1 MTLCA
6 AFAVLAPVALL
17 WGMQSATESTRRAS
31 GVLVGEGSLGG
42 SEGAA
47 SSGAA
52 SGAAA
57 TSALVAAVYSL
68 LGSWHWHT
76 VSAAIA
82 GFVLGVCVYGMKLLL
97 ELNAIE
103 CSGARGAAL
112 MNLFAEAGAVV
123 AAYPVS
129 LIIAGYGWGATF
141 ATFVG
146 AAVCLQGTV
155 LLTMVVQRKS
165 STGGGQ
171 GRVAAPQKDD

>member
-1 MTLCA
+1 MGFA
-6 AFAVLAPVALL
+6 APND
-17 WGMQSATESTRRAS
+17 WPPDWR
-31 GVLVGEGSLGG
+31 
-42 SEGAA
+42 
-47 SSGAA
+47 
-52 SGAAA
+52 
-57 TSALVAAVYSL
+57 
-68 LGSWHWHT
+68 WHT
-76 VSAAIA
+76 VSAAVA
-82 GFVLGVCVYGMKLLL
+82 GFVLGMCVYGMKLLL

-155 LLTMVVQRKS
+155 VLTMMV
-165 STGGGQ
+165 GQ